1 MLAHRST
8 THRSN
13 LVEIMLALAP
23 TDNNNSLSRQL
34 AHLFEPNDAQSFMA
48 RLGPALMDLYV
59 DIEHTGRDSQFYEK
73 FNVRYQIACL
83 FKYLW
88 GIPVHK
94 VT

>member
-1 MLAHRST
+1 
-8 THRSN
+8 
-13 LVEIMLALAP
+13 
-23 TDNNNSLSRQL
+23 
-34 AHLFEPNDAQSFMA
+34 
-48 RLGPALMDLYV
+48 MDLYV
-59 DIEHTGRDSQFYEK
+59 DIEHTGLILTLTLLILTIILALILNALISSTGRDSQFYEK